1 MHVYTFTITMFFLN
15 KPLCYPTTRQGTA
28 KGQNPFPAVRE
39 GFPEEVI
46 SE

>member
-1 MHVYTFTITMFFLN
+1 MHVYTFTIPMFFLN
-15 KPLCYPTTRQGTA
+15 KALCYPTTRQGA